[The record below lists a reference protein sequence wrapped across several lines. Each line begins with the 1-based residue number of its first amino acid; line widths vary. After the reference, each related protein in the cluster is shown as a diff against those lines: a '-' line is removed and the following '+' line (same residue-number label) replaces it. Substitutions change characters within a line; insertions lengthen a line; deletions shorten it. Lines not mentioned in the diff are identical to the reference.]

1 MMKVDLHDKVA
12 LVTGAARG
20 IGKAIALL
28 FARNGAHVAVNDID
42 ESEGAKTSE
51 EIEAMGRRSVLFA
64 ADVAEASEVEKMV
77 EQVINTF
84 GRIDILVNNAGIIV
98 GQEGRVP
105 IHQYRDGD
113 WHRVVTTDLDA
124 VFLCSRAVSRHMVEA
139 RSGKIIN
146 IGSTAGLVP
155 LRLQSAYVAAKA
167 GVLNLTRSMALELAP
182 YNINVNAIAPGS
194 TLTEATKALFY
205 SDEAEQKERARSL
218 LSHIPLGRPAMP
230 EDIAYAALFLASGE
244 AGYITGS
251 TVVVDGG
258 WTAGGYARDW

>member
-1 MMKVDLHDKVA
+1 MMKVNLQNKVA

-20 IGKAIALL
+20 IGKAIAVL
-28 FARNGAHVAVNDID
+28 FARNGADVAVNDID
-42 ESEGAKTSE
+42 ESEGGKTSG
-51 EIEAMGRRSVLFA
+51 EIEAMGRKSALFV
-64 ADVAEASEVEKMV
+64 ADVADASEVEKMV
-77 EQVINTF
+77 GQAINTF
-84 GRIDILVNNAGIIV
+84 GRIDILVNNAGIMV
-98 GQEGRVP
+98 AQEGRVP
-105 IHQYRDGD
+105 IHQYKDGD
-113 WHRVVTTDLDA
+113 WHRVMTTDLDG

-139 RSGKIIN
+139 RTGKIIN

-155 LRLQSAYVAAKA
+155 LRLQSGYVAAKA

-194 TLTEATKALFY
+194 TLTEVTKALFY

-230 EDIAYAALFLASGE
+230 EDIAYAALFLASEE

-251 TVVVDGG
+251 TMVVDGG

>member
-20 IGKAIALL
+20 IGKAIAVL
-28 FARNGAHVAVNDID
+28 FARNGANVVVNDID
-42 ESEGAKTSE
+42 RLEGEKTSR
-51 EIEAMGRRSVLFA
+51 EIEAMGRQSPLVV
-64 ADVAEASEVEKMV
+64 ADVSDGLQVEQMV
-77 EQVINTF
+77 EQVVHTF
-84 GRIDILVNNAGIIV
+84 GRVDILVNNAGIMV
-98 GQEGRVP
+98 AQEGRVP
-105 IHQYRDGD
+105 IHQCKDED
-113 WHRVVTTDLDA
+113 WHRVVTTDLDG

-155 LRLQSAYVAAKA
+155 LRLQSGYVAAKA
-167 GVLNLTRSMALELAP
+167 GVLGLTRSMALELAP

-194 TLTEATKALFY
+194 TLTEVTKALFY
-205 SDEAEQKERARSL
+205 SDKAEHKERARSL
-218 LSHIPLGRPAMP
+218 LSHIPLGRPATP
-230 EDIAYAALFLASGE
+230 EDIAYAALFLASEE

-251 TVVVDGG
+251 TMVVDGG